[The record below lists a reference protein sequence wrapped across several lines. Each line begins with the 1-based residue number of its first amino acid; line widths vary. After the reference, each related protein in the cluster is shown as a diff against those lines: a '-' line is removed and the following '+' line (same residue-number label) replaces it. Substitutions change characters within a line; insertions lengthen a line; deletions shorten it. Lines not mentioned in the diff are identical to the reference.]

1 MNKSFFPILIV
12 VLVAVF
18 SCKNQQNTETSD
30 AKYVIEF
37 DDDHF
42 VDVKDIVSDIQII
55 ELDTAMSS
63 ILPGITNIIFVDD
76 TMCCFTSSYGGY
88 INKYTMDG
96 KYLSSIK
103 KIGRSHEEWV
113 KARNLFYNP
122 QDNVFIISDNGSKR
136 ALMYKTD
143 GTFVGEHQSSIYDS
157 DDVIYDKGFFYSQ
170 SDLGYTNGE
179 ILPETDHM
187 LNVYDKNDELVE
199 KYIPTTHIGY
209 QMMEDAMTYFSWG
222 SEYIL
227 YSPTLYETVYALDSG
242 KVFPYATYTYKG
254 TNAEFYTDEEIKE
267 ALKDPYDLLGEK
279 AFYNGTVVESPQY
292 IIRRIGYNNAI
303 DVIYDKTSHKTYT
316 TQFYNDFMGRKQ
328 FSKYMIYSCP
338 RWYYK
343 GRYYATFS
351 HTVLSFPDEYL
362 GDNVPEILKPYIEK
376 VRKGQVN
383 QILVS
388 YKINIK

>member
-18 SCKNQQNTETSD
+18 SCKNQQNTETAD

-55 ELDTAMSS
+55 ELDTATNS
-63 ILPGITNIIFVDD
+63 ILPGITNITIIDD
-76 TMCCFTSSYGGY
+76 TLYCFTSSKGGY
-88 INKYTMDG
+88 VNKYTMDG
-96 KYLSSIK
+96 KYIGSIK
-103 KIGRSHEEWV
+103 HIGHSHEEWV
-113 KARNLFYNP
+113 DASNMYINP
-122 QDNVFIISDNGSKR
+122 QEKNIIISDRGSMR
-136 ALMYKTD
+136 GMLYNFD
-143 GTFVGEHQSSIYDS
+143 GSFINDCKLSVYDS
-157 DDVIYDKGFFYSQ
+157 FDIFYDKGLFYSQ
-170 SDLGYTNGE
+170 SNLFYTDGKIGSEIDHILKVFDKQGE
-179 ILPETDHM
+179 LI
-187 LNVYDKNDELVE
+187 E
-199 KYIPTTHIGY
+199 KHIPTTHIGFH
-209 QMMEDAMTYFSWG
+209 MSEDIRGQFSWG
-222 SEYIL
+222 CDHFL
-227 YSPTLYETVYALDSG
+227 FSPTLYETVYALDSG
-242 KVFPYATYTYKG
+242 KVYPYITYNYKG
-254 TNAEFYTDEEIKE
+254 TKEDFYTDEEVVE
-267 ALKDPYDLLGEK
+267 SLKDPYDLLGEK

-316 TQFYNDFMGRKQ
+316 TQFYNASMGEYN
-328 FSKYMIYSCP
+328 FSDYLLYEHPLC
-338 RWYYK
+338 YYK
-343 GRYYATFS
+343 GRYYAHFQ
-351 HTVLSFPDEYL
+351 HFHLGLPDEYL

>member
-1 MNKSFFPILIV
+1 MKKSFFPILIV
-12 VLVAVF
+12 VLVSVF
-18 SCKNQQNTETSD
+18 SCKNQQDPETVD

-42 VDVKDIVSDIQII
+42 VDIKDIVYDIQII
-55 ELDTAMSS
+55 ELDTAMNSA
-63 ILPGITNIIFVDD
+63 LLDITNLSIIDD
-76 TMCCFTSSYGGY
+76 TLYCFSSSTGGY

-96 KYLSSIK
+96 RYLSSIK

-209 QMMEDAMTYFSWG
+209 QMMENRLTYFSWG
-222 SEYIL
+222 ESYPL
-227 YSPTLYETVYALDSG
+227 YAPTLYETIYALDSG
-242 KVFPYATYTYKG
+242 KIFPYATYKYKG
-254 TNAEFYTDEEIKE
+254 TQEEFYTDEEIKE
-267 ALKDPYDLLGEK
+267 SLKDPYDFLGK
-279 AFYNGTVVESPQY
+279 KSFYNGSVIESPQY
-292 IIRRIGYNNAI
+292 IIRRIGNNKAF
-303 DVIYDKTSHKTYT
+303 DVIYDKNNNKSYT
-316 TQFYNDFMGRKQ
+316 TRFYSSSMGEDA
-328 FSKYMIYSCP
+328 FSEYLIYAHP
-338 RWYYK
+338 IYYSN
-343 GRYYATFS
+343 GRYYAWLE
-351 HTVLSFPDEYL
+351 HYYIGLPDEYL

-388 YKINIK
+388 YKIDIK